1 MAWIKWDEGKE
12 AAIRFGN
19 MGTSRN
25 LDESSPEDRVE
36 KKVQQEEGEERKEGK
51 EEGQRLPSFTLIT
64 ENF

>member
-1 MAWIKWDEGKE
+1 
-12 AAIRFGN
+12 

-36 KKVQQEEGEERKEGK
+36 KKVQQEKGEERKEGK

>member
-1 MAWIKWDEGKE
+1 
-12 AAIRFGN
+12 

-25 LDESSPEDRVE
+25 LDESSPEDRVG

-51 EEGQRLPSFTLIT
+51 EEGQGLPSFTLIT

>member
-1 MAWIKWDEGKE
+1 MARIKWDEGKE

-19 MGTSRN
+19 METSRN
-25 LDESSPEDRVE
+25 LDESSPEDRIE

-51 EEGQRLPSFTLIT
+51 EEGWGLPSFTLIT